1 MPENGQAEPK
11 PESKPEEPKP
21 STPPSEVQGNEG
33 KARGRRFVKYQEL
46 SKDELIRMLM
56 RINKRL
62 SRISRELR
70 EVTDILYYGYTQGAQ
85 SEGQY
90 QGRRNSGNYRKDY
103 NRQYGRYGN
112 RQYKRRSENEDD
124 VNYD

>member
-1 MPENGQAEPK
+1 MPEDKPTGQAE
-11 PESKPEEPKP
+11 SKQSEPKP
-21 STPPSEVQGNEG
+21 VEKPSPSEEQG

-90 QGRRNSGNYRKDY
+90 RNNSGYRS
-103 NRQYGRYGN
+103 YGN
-112 RQYKRRSENEDD
+112 RQYGYKRNYRQKRSNEDED

>member
-1 MPENGQAEPK
+1 MPENTGQSEPK

-21 STPPSEVQGNEG
+21 EVNE
-33 KARGRRFVKYQEL
+33 ARGRRFVKYQEL
-46 SKDELIRMLM
+46 SKDELVKMLM
-56 RINKRL
+56 RVNKRL
-62 SRISRELR
+62 TRVNKELK
-70 EVTDILYYGYTQGAQ
+70 EIIGILYYGNTQGGAQ

-112 RQYKRRSENEDD
+112 RQYKRRSEDEDD

>member
-1 MPENGQAEPK
+1 MPEDK
-11 PESKPEEPKP
+11 PTESKPKSKQRE
-21 STPPSEVQGNEG
+21 
-33 KARGRRFVKYQEL
+33 FVKYQDL
-46 SKDELIRMLM
+46 SKEDLVRMLM

-70 EVTDILYYGYTQGAQ
+70 EVTDILYYGYTQGVQ
-85 SEGQY
+85 SEG

-112 RQYKRRSENEDD
+112 RKYKRRSENEDEDD
-124 VNYD
+124 VNYE

>member
-1 MPENGQAEPK
+1 MPEDKPEPK
-11 PESKPEEPKP
+11 PEPKPGEKPSTSPEEP
-21 STPPSEVQGNEG
+21 VQGNEG
-33 KARGRRFVKYQEL
+33 KARRFVKYQEL

-112 RQYKRRSENEDD
+112 RQYKRRSDEDED

>member
-1 MPENGQAEPK
+1 
-11 PESKPEEPKP
+11 
-21 STPPSEVQGNEG
+21 V
-33 KARGRRFVKYQEL
+33 
-46 SKDELIRMLM
+46 RMLM

-112 RQYKRRSENEDD
+112 KYKRRSEDEDVD
-124 VNYD
+124 YD